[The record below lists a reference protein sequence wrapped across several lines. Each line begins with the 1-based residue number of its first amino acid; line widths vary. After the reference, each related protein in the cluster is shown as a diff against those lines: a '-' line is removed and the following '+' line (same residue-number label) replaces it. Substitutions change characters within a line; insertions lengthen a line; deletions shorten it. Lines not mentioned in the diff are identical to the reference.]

1 MRYGDASR
9 NKPHIATRRTQAQHL
24 VINPAGLLAGSP
36 TGRTA
41 GGTMSIH
48 RTITVAQG
56 KGGVGKTSLVSNIGG
71 LTAAAGNRVL
81 ILDLDQQ
88 GNVARDLGYP
98 PDTGDDLLP
107 PPIPPAPPPVLPN
120 LRPRP
125 AVAPGAP

>member
-56 KGGVGKTSLVSNIGG
+56 KGGVGKTSLVSNISG

-81 ILDLDQQ
+81 ILELDQQ
-88 GNVARDLGYP
+88 GNYARDLGYP
-98 PDTGDDLLP
+98 PDTAATLLP
-107 PPIPPAPPPVLPN
+107 ARLTAQPLPTPAH
-120 LRPRP
+120 
-125 AVAPGAP
+125 VAHPT

>member
-98 PDTGDDLLP
+98 PDTGDDLLT
-107 PPIPPAPPPVLPN
+107 ARSEEHTSELQS
-120 LRPRP
+120 LMRT
-125 AVAPGAP
+125 

>member
-71 LTAAAGNRVL
+71 LTAAAGNRSEEHPSEL
-81 ILDLDQQ
+81 QSLM
-88 GNVARDLGYP
+88 R
-98 PDTGDDLLP
+98 
-107 PPIPPAPPPVLPN
+107 IPY
-120 LRPRP
+120 
-125 AVAPGAP
+125 AVFCLKK